1 MRYILGLFIT
11 IGLLI
16 ALIIILVSGGSGGSS
31 KVPSTSKTLDSYAS
45 TDARVRMT
53 ILGPVVA
60 NSNYEG
66 LRITI
71 DKNRATFEQLQN
83 YDNRVVD
90 SKTFDNTQ
98 LAYQS
103 FLKALD
109 KAGFTKGNAELKD
122 ADYRGFCPL
131 GSTYIFE
138 LIDKDN
144 AIERFWSN
152 SCGDPK
158 TYYGN
163 LSLTM
168 ELFRRQIP
176 GYNQLSSKINF

>member
-16 ALIIILVSGGSGGSS
+16 VLIVVLVSGGNGGSS
-31 KVPSTSKTLDSYAS
+31 KVPTTSKTLDSYAS
-45 TDARVRMT
+45 SQARVRMT
-53 ILGPVVA
+53 VLGPIVA
-60 NSNYEG
+60 NKDHKG
-66 LRITI
+66 LRVTI
-71 DKNRATFEQLQN
+71 DKDSATFEQLQN

-90 SKTFDNTQ
+90 SKSFDNSR
-98 LAYQS
+98 LSYQS

-109 KAGFTKGNAELKD
+109 KAGFTQGNVELKD

-131 GSTYIFE
+131 GNTYIFE
-138 LIDKDN
+138 LIDGDKS
-144 AIERFWSN
+144 IERFWSN

-168 ELFRRQIP
+168 ELFERQIP
-176 GYNQLSSKINF
+176 EFSQLANQVHL